1 MPLHRE
7 PVLTEELVLTEEPV
21 LTAALLAKKEAAC
34 AGACRSSRS
43 SRRRAETPGR
53 RVWAGRAPPRGRCA
67 LGKAAVHFGQRY
79 FVT

>member
-43 SRRRAETPGR
+43 WQGR
-53 RVWAGRAPPRGRCA
+53 VSEAGGDTT
-67 LGKAAVHFGQRY
+67 GKRHHA
-79 FVT
+79 